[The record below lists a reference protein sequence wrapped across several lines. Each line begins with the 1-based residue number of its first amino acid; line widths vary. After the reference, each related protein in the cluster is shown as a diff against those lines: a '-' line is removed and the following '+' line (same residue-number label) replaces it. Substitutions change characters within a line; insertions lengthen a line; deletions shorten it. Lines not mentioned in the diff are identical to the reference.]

1 MKKVDLRNIIRPV
14 CVVGNHKIASGP
26 LPPGKAIEIIGLDAG
41 SLHDLQCIISSDSRI
56 ITTIGV
62 GPDCDGDIAVR
73 IEKSGAV

>member
-1 MKKVDLRNIIRPV
+1 MKKVDLRNTIRPFALLEITN
-14 CVVGNHKIASGP
+14 CIRT

-62 GPDCDGDIAVR
+62 GPNCDGDIAVR